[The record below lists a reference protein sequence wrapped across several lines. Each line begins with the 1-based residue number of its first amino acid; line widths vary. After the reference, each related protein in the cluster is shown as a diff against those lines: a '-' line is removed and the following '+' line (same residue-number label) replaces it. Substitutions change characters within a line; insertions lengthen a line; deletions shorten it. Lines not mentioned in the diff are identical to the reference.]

1 MTSIAMIMTLT
12 IPGLYTIFKRHNNNI
27 NIPPAPPHP
36 IPSTKPMVVKY
47 MWKYF
52 DFDHYD
58 MSRDADKRLYIDWGN
73 RDKSVKWWKEQY
85 VSQYGRIF

>member
-12 IPGLYTIFKRHNNNI
+12 IPGLYTIFKRHNNI

-36 IPSTKPMVVKY
+36 IPSIKPKVIKHT
-47 MWKYF
+47 WKYF

-73 RDKSVKWWKEQY
+73 RDKNVKWWKEQY